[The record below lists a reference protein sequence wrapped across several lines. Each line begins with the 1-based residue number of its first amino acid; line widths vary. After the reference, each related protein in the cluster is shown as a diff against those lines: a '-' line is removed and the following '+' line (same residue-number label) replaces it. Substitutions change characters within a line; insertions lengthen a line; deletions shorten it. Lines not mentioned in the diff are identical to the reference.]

1 MINLV
6 PKIKSLGGGIFFI
19 VLKQFGK
26 RGPKMKNFLKDWKYP
41 LLLLSGVGI
50 ANLGAWIYLIALN
63 VLVYH
68 MGGSALAVAALYV
81 IKPLATLFTNA
92 WSGSM
97 IDRLNKRKL
106 MIHLDIYRALF
117 IAILPLLPS
126 LWIVYVFVFFISMAS
141 AIYEPTA
148 MTYMTKLIPVEQR
161 QRFNSLRSL
170 IGSGA
175 FLIGPAIAGV
185 LLIASTPEYAIYINA
200 IAFLLSGFITLL
212 LPNLDKKE
220 DSDTTSNTLS
230 LTVLK
235 KDWNTVIN
243 FSRKHVYVVCVYF
256 LFQSMFVLATATDS
270 LELSFAKEVLLL
282 TDSEYGFLVSI
293 AGAGFILGAI
303 TNTILSKKLAPSFLI
318 GIGSLF
324 IAIGYIIYAFSNV
337 FLIAAIGF
345 FILSFSMAYANTG
358 FYTFYQN
365 NVPVHIMGRIGSIYG
380 LVIALVTIFITI
392 LSGVVTQFISIQLVV
407 IVGSLIMLFITI
419 VLCVFTLFPSQS
431 KLYSTESIK

>member
-1 MINLV
+1 
-6 PKIKSLGGGIFFI
+6 
-19 VLKQFGK
+19 
-26 RGPKMKNFLKDWKYP
+26 MKNFLKDWKYP

-63 VLVYH
+63 VLVYN

-126 LWIVYVFVFFISMAS
+126 IWIVYVFVFFISMAS

-185 LLIASTPEYAIYINA
+185 LLIASTPEIAIYINA

-212 LPNLDKKE
+212 LPNLDKKK

-235 KDWNTVIN
+235 KDWITVIN

-303 TNTILSKKLAPSFLI
+303 TNTILSKKLAPSLLI

-324 IAIGYIIYAFSNV
+324 IAIGYLIYAFSNV

-365 NVPVHIMGRIGSIYG
+365 NIPVHMMGRIGSIYG
-380 LVIALVTIFITI
+380 LVIAIVTIFITI
-392 LSGVVTQFISIQLVV
+392 LSGVATQFISIQLVV

>member
-1 MINLV
+1 
-6 PKIKSLGGGIFFI
+6 
-19 VLKQFGK
+19 
-26 RGPKMKNFLKDWKYP
+26 MKNLLKDWKYP

-117 IAILPLLPS
+117 IVILPLLPS

-175 FLIGPAIAGV
+175 FLIGPAIAGI
-185 LLIASTPEYAIYINA
+185 LLIASTLEFAIYINA

-212 LPNLDKKE
+212 LPNLDKKK

-230 LTVLK
+230 LTVLI

-324 IAIGYIIYAFSNV
+324 IAIGYLIYAFSNV

-365 NVPVHIMGRIGSIYG
+365 NIPVHMMGRIGSIYG
-380 LVIALVTIFITI
+380 LVIAIVTIFITI
-392 LSGVVTQFISIQLVV
+392 LSGVATQFISIQLVI
-407 IVGSLIMLFITI
+407 IVGSLIMLFITV

>member
-1 MINLV
+1 
-6 PKIKSLGGGIFFI
+6 
-19 VLKQFGK
+19 
-26 RGPKMKNFLKDWKYP
+26 MKNFLKDWKYP

-185 LLIASTPEYAIYINA
+185 LLIASTPEIAIYINA

-220 DSDTTSNTLS
+220 ASDTTSNTLS

-303 TNTILSKKLAPSFLI
+303 TNTILSKKLAPSLLI

-324 IAIGYIIYAFSNV
+324 IVIGYLIYAFSNV

-365 NVPVHIMGRIGSIYG
+365 NIPVHMMGRIGSIYG
-380 LVIALVTIFITI
+380 LVIAIVTIFITI
-392 LSGVVTQFISIQLVV
+392 LSGVATQFISIQLVV

-419 VLCVFTLFPSQS
+419 VLCVFTLFASQS

>member
-1 MINLV
+1 
-6 PKIKSLGGGIFFI
+6 
-19 VLKQFGK
+19 
-26 RGPKMKNFLKDWKYP
+26 MKNLLKDWKYP

-63 VLVYH
+63 VLVYN
-68 MGGSALAVAALYV
+68 MGGSALAVATLYV

-141 AIYEPTA
+141 AIYEPNA

-185 LLIASTPEYAIYINA
+185 LLIASTSEFAIYMNA

-220 DSDTTSNTLS
+220 DLDTTSNTLS

-270 LELSFAKEVLLL
+270 LELSFAKDVLLL

-324 IAIGYIIYAFSNV
+324 IAIGYLIYAFSNV

-392 LSGVVTQFISIQLVV
+392 LSGVATQFISIQLVV

>member
-1 MINLV
+1 
-6 PKIKSLGGGIFFI
+6 
-19 VLKQFGK
+19 
-26 RGPKMKNFLKDWKYP
+26 MKNLLKDWKYP

-63 VLVYH
+63 VLVYN
-68 MGGSALAVAALYV
+68 MGGSALAVATLYV

-185 LLIASTPEYAIYINA
+185 LLIASKPEFAIYMNA
-200 IAFLLSGFITLL
+200 IAFLLSGLITLL

-220 DSDTTSNTLS
+220 ASDTTSNTLS

-303 TNTILSKKLAPSFLI
+303 TNTILSKKLAHSFLI

-324 IAIGYIIYAFSNV
+324 IAIGYLIYAFSNI

-392 LSGVVTQFISIQLVV
+392 LSGVATQFISIQLVV

>member
-1 MINLV
+1 
-6 PKIKSLGGGIFFI
+6 
-19 VLKQFGK
+19 
-26 RGPKMKNFLKDWKYP
+26 
-41 LLLLSGVGI
+41 
-50 ANLGAWIYLIALN
+50 
-63 VLVYH
+63 
-68 MGGSALAVAALYV
+68 
-81 IKPLATLFTNA
+81 
-92 WSGSM
+92 
-97 IDRLNKRKL
+97 
-106 MIHLDIYRALF
+106 
-117 IAILPLLPS
+117 
-126 LWIVYVFVFFISMAS
+126 
-141 AIYEPTA
+141 
-148 MTYMTKLIPVEQR
+148 
-161 QRFNSLRSL
+161 
-170 IGSGA
+170 
-175 FLIGPAIAGV
+175 
-185 LLIASTPEYAIYINA
+185 
-200 IAFLLSGFITLL
+200 
-212 LPNLDKKE
+212 
-220 DSDTTSNTLS
+220 
-230 LTVLK
+230 
-235 KDWNTVIN
+235 
-243 FSRKHVYVVCVYF
+243 
-256 LFQSMFVLATATDS
+256 MFVLATATDS

-324 IAIGYIIYAFSNV
+324 IAIGYLIYAFSNV

-392 LSGVVTQFISIQLVV
+392 LSGVATQFISIQLVV

>member
-1 MINLV
+1 
-6 PKIKSLGGGIFFI
+6 
-19 VLKQFGK
+19 
-26 RGPKMKNFLKDWKYP
+26 MKNLLKDWKYP

-63 VLVYH
+63 VLVYN
-68 MGGSALAVAALYV
+68 MGGSALAVATLYV

-148 MTYMTKLIPVEQR
+148 MTYMTKLIPVERR

-175 FLIGPAIAGV
+175 SLIGPAVAGG
-185 LLIASTPEYAIYINA
+185 LLIAGTPEFAIYMNA
-200 IAFLLSGFITLL
+200 IAFLLSGLITLL

-220 DSDTTSNTLS
+220 ASDTTSNTLS

-324 IAIGYIIYAFSNV
+324 IAIGYLIYAFSSI

-392 LSGVVTQFISIQLVV
+392 LSGVATQFISIQLVV

>member
-1 MINLV
+1 
-6 PKIKSLGGGIFFI
+6 
-19 VLKQFGK
+19 
-26 RGPKMKNFLKDWKYP
+26 MKNFLKDWKYP

-68 MGGSALAVAALYV
+68 MGGSALAVATLYV

-175 FLIGPAIAGV
+175 SLIGPAIAGV
-185 LLIASTPEYAIYINA
+185 LLIASTPDFAIYINA

-212 LPNLDKKE
+212 LPNLDKKK

-235 KDWNTVIN
+235 KDWITVIN

-303 TNTILSKKLAPSFLI
+303 TNTILSKKLAPSLLI

-324 IAIGYIIYAFSNV
+324 IAIGYLIYAFSNV

-365 NVPVHIMGRIGSIYG
+365 NIPVHMMGRIGSIYG
-380 LVIALVTIFITI
+380 LVIAIVTIFITI
-392 LSGVVTQFISIQLVV
+392 LSGVATQFISIQLVV

-419 VLCVFTLFPSQS
+419 VLCVFT
-431 KLYSTESIK
+431 

>member
-1 MINLV
+1 
-6 PKIKSLGGGIFFI
+6 
-19 VLKQFGK
+19 
-26 RGPKMKNFLKDWKYP
+26 MKNLLKDWKYP

-63 VLVYH
+63 VLVYN
-68 MGGSALAVAALYV
+68 MGGSALAVATLYV

-161 QRFNSLRSL
+161 QRFNSLRTL

-175 FLIGPAIAGV
+175 SLIGPAVAGG
-185 LLIASTPEYAIYINA
+185 LLIAGTPEFAIYMNA
-200 IAFLLSGFITLL
+200 IAFLLSGFFTLL

-324 IAIGYIIYAFSNV
+324 IAIGYLIYAFSNV

-392 LSGVVTQFISIQLVV
+392 LSGVATQFISIQLVV

>member
-1 MINLV
+1 
-6 PKIKSLGGGIFFI
+6 
-19 VLKQFGK
+19 
-26 RGPKMKNFLKDWKYP
+26 MKNLLKDWKYP

-63 VLVYH
+63 VLVYN
-68 MGGSALAVAALYV
+68 MGGSALAVATLYV

-185 LLIASTPEYAIYINA
+185 LLIASTPEFAIYMNA

-220 DSDTTSNTLS
+220 DLDTTSNTLS

-270 LELSFAKEVLLL
+270 LELSFAKDELLL

-324 IAIGYIIYAFSNV
+324 IAIGYLIYAFSNV

-392 LSGVVTQFISIQLVV
+392 LSGVATQFISIQLVV

>member
-1 MINLV
+1 
-6 PKIKSLGGGIFFI
+6 
-19 VLKQFGK
+19 
-26 RGPKMKNFLKDWKYP
+26 MKNLLKDWKYP

-63 VLVYH
+63 VLVYN
-68 MGGSALAVAALYV
+68 MGGSALAVATLYV

-185 LLIASTPEYAIYINA
+185 LLIASTPEFAIYINA
-200 IAFLLSGFITLL
+200 IAFLLSGLITLL

-220 DSDTTSNTLS
+220 ASDTTSNTLS

-324 IAIGYIIYAFSNV
+324 IAIGYLIYAFSNI

-392 LSGVVTQFISIQLVV
+392 LSGVATQFISIQLVV
-407 IVGSLIMLFITI
+407 IVGSLIMLFITS
-419 VLCVFTLFPSQS
+419 VLCVFTLLPSKS
-431 KLYSTESIK
+431 KVYHAESLDSK

>member
-1 MINLV
+1 
-6 PKIKSLGGGIFFI
+6 
-19 VLKQFGK
+19 
-26 RGPKMKNFLKDWKYP
+26 MKNLLKDWKYP

-63 VLVYH
+63 VLVYN
-68 MGGSALAVAALYV
+68 MGGSALAVATLYV

-175 FLIGPAIAGV
+175 SLIGPAIAGV
-185 LLIASTPEYAIYINA
+185 LLIASTPEFAIYMNA
-200 IAFLLSGFITLL
+200 IAFLLSGLITLL

-220 DSDTTSNTLS
+220 ASDTTSNTLS

-303 TNTILSKKLAPSFLI
+303 TNTILSKKLAHSFLI

-324 IAIGYIIYAFSNV
+324 IAIGYLIYAFSNI

-392 LSGVVTQFISIQLVV
+392 LSGVATQFISIQLVV

>member
-1 MINLV
+1 
-6 PKIKSLGGGIFFI
+6 
-19 VLKQFGK
+19 
-26 RGPKMKNFLKDWKYP
+26 MKNFLKDWKYP

-63 VLVYH
+63 VLVYN
-68 MGGSALAVAALYV
+68 MGGSALAVATLYV

-185 LLIASTPEYAIYINA
+185 LLIASTPEIAIYINA

-220 DSDTTSNTLS
+220 ASDTTSNTLS

-303 TNTILSKKLAPSFLI
+303 TNTILSKKLAPSLLI

-324 IAIGYIIYAFSNV
+324 IAIGYLIYAFSNV

-392 LSGVVTQFISIQLVV
+392 LSGVATQFISIQLVV

>member
-1 MINLV
+1 
-6 PKIKSLGGGIFFI
+6 
-19 VLKQFGK
+19 
-26 RGPKMKNFLKDWKYP
+26 MKNLLKDWKYP

-63 VLVYH
+63 VLVYN
-68 MGGSALAVAALYV
+68 MGGSALAVATLYV

-161 QRFNSLRSL
+161 QRFNSLRTL

-175 FLIGPAIAGV
+175 SLIGPAVAGG
-185 LLIASTPEYAIYINA
+185 LLIAGTPEFAIYLNA

-220 DSDTTSNTLS
+220 ALDTTSNTLS

-235 KDWNTVIN
+235 KDWTTVIN

-324 IAIGYIIYAFSNV
+324 IAIGYLIYAFSNI

-392 LSGVVTQFISIQLVV
+392 LSGVATQFISIQLVV

>member
-1 MINLV
+1 
-6 PKIKSLGGGIFFI
+6 
-19 VLKQFGK
+19 
-26 RGPKMKNFLKDWKYP
+26 MKNFLKDWKYP

-68 MGGSALAVAALYV
+68 MGGSALAVATLYV

-161 QRFNSLRSL
+161 QRFNSLRTL

-175 FLIGPAIAGV
+175 SLIGPAVAGG
-185 LLIASTPEYAIYINA
+185 LLIAGTPEFAIYMNA
-200 IAFLLSGFITLL
+200 IAFLLSGLITLL

-220 DSDTTSNTLS
+220 ASDTTSNTLS

-324 IAIGYIIYAFSNV
+324 IAIGYLIYAFSNI

-392 LSGVVTQFISIQLVV
+392 LSGVATQFISIQLVV

>member
-1 MINLV
+1 
-6 PKIKSLGGGIFFI
+6 
-19 VLKQFGK
+19 
-26 RGPKMKNFLKDWKYP
+26 MKNFLKDWKYP

-175 FLIGPAIAGV
+175 SLIGPAIAGV
-185 LLIASTPEYAIYINA
+185 LLIASTPEIAIYINA

-220 DSDTTSNTLS
+220 ASDTTSNTLS

-303 TNTILSKKLAPSFLI
+303 TNTILSKKLAPSLLI

-324 IAIGYIIYAFSNV
+324 IAIGYLIYAFSNV

-365 NVPVHIMGRIGSIYG
+365 NIPVHMMGRIGSIYG
-380 LVIALVTIFITI
+380 LIIALVTIFITI
-392 LSGVVTQFISIQLVV
+392 LSGVATQFISIQLVV

>member
-1 MINLV
+1 
-6 PKIKSLGGGIFFI
+6 
-19 VLKQFGK
+19 
-26 RGPKMKNFLKDWKYP
+26 MKNLLKDWKYP

-63 VLVYH
+63 VLVYN
-68 MGGSALAVAALYV
+68 MGGSALAVATLYV

-161 QRFNSLRSL
+161 QRFNSLRTL

-175 FLIGPAIAGV
+175 SLIGPAVAGG
-185 LLIASTPEYAIYINA
+185 LLIAGTPEFAIYMNA

-345 FILSFSMAYANTG
+345 FILSFSMAYANTR

-392 LSGVVTQFISIQLVV
+392 LSGVATQFISIQLVV

>member
-1 MINLV
+1 
-6 PKIKSLGGGIFFI
+6 
-19 VLKQFGK
+19 
-26 RGPKMKNFLKDWKYP
+26 MKNLLKDWKYP

-63 VLVYH
+63 VLVYN
-68 MGGSALAVAALYV
+68 MGGSALAVATLYV

-185 LLIASTPEYAIYINA
+185 LLIASTPEFAIYMNA

-220 DSDTTSNTLS
+220 DLDTTSNTLS

-270 LELSFAKEVLLL
+270 LELSFAKDVLLL

-324 IAIGYIIYAFSNV
+324 IAIGYLIYAFSNV

-392 LSGVVTQFISIQLVV
+392 LSGVATQFISIQLVV

-419 VLCVFTLFPSQS
+419 VLCVFTLFASQP

>member
-1 MINLV
+1 
-6 PKIKSLGGGIFFI
+6 
-19 VLKQFGK
+19 
-26 RGPKMKNFLKDWKYP
+26 MKNFLKDWKYP

-63 VLVYH
+63 VLVYN
-68 MGGSALAVAALYV
+68 MGGSALAVATLYV

-185 LLIASTPEYAIYINA
+185 LLIASTPEIAIYINA

-212 LPNLDKKE
+212 LPNPDKKE
-220 DSDTTSNTLS
+220 DLDTTSNTLS

-256 LFQSMFVLATATDS
+256 LFQSMFVLATAIDS

-293 AGAGFILGAI
+293 AGAGIILGAI

-324 IAIGYIIYAFSNV
+324 IAIGYLIYAFSNV

-392 LSGVVTQFISIQLVV
+392 LSGVATQFISIQLVV
-407 IVGSLIMLFITI
+407 IVGSFIMLFITI

-431 KLYSTESIK
+431 KLYFTESIK

>member
-1 MINLV
+1 
-6 PKIKSLGGGIFFI
+6 
-19 VLKQFGK
+19 
-26 RGPKMKNFLKDWKYP
+26 MKNFLKDWKYP

-63 VLVYH
+63 VLVYNI
-68 MGGSALAVAALYV
+68 GGSALAVAALYV

-185 LLIASTPEYAIYINA
+185 LLIASTPEIAVYINA

-220 DSDTTSNTLS
+220 ASDTTSNTLS

-293 AGAGFILGAI
+293 AGAGFILGTI
-303 TNTILSKKLAPSFLI
+303 TNTILSKKLAPSLLI

-324 IAIGYIIYAFSNV
+324 IAIGYLIYAFSNV

-365 NVPVHIMGRIGSIYG
+365 NIPVHMMGRIGSIYG
-380 LVIALVTIFITI
+380 LIIALVTIFITI
-392 LSGVVTQFISIQLVV
+392 LSGVATQFISIQLVV

>member
-1 MINLV
+1 
-6 PKIKSLGGGIFFI
+6 
-19 VLKQFGK
+19 
-26 RGPKMKNFLKDWKYP
+26 MKNLLKDWKYP

-50 ANLGAWIYLIALN
+50 ANLGAWVYLIALN
-63 VLVYH
+63 VLVYN
-68 MGGSALAVAALYV
+68 MGGSALAVATLYV

-106 MIHLDIYRALF
+106 MIHLDIYRALL
-117 IAILPLLPS
+117 IAILPFLPS

-148 MTYMTKLIPVEQR
+148 MTYMTKLIPVERR

-175 FLIGPAIAGV
+175 SLIGPAVAGG
-185 LLIASTPEYAIYINA
+185 LLIAGTPEFAIYMNA
-200 IAFLLSGFITLL
+200 IAFLLSGLITLL
-212 LPNLDKKE
+212 LPNLDKKK

-235 KDWNTVIN
+235 EDWSTVIN

-256 LFQSMFVLATATDS
+256 LFQSMFVVATATDS

-293 AGAGFILGAI
+293 AGAGYILGAI

-324 IAIGYIIYAFSNV
+324 ISIGYLIYAFSNV

-365 NVPVHIMGRIGSIYG
+365 NIPVHMMGRIGSIYG
-380 LVIALVTIFITI
+380 LIIALVTIFITI
-392 LSGVVTQFISIQLVV
+392 LSGVATQFISIQLVV

>member
-1 MINLV
+1 
-6 PKIKSLGGGIFFI
+6 
-19 VLKQFGK
+19 
-26 RGPKMKNFLKDWKYP
+26 MKNFLKDWKYP

-63 VLVYH
+63 VLVYN

-212 LPNLDKKE
+212 LPNPDKKE
-220 DSDTTSNTLS
+220 DLDTTSNTLS

-293 AGAGFILGAI
+293 AGAGIILGAI

-324 IAIGYIIYAFSNV
+324 IAIGYLIYAFSNV

-392 LSGVVTQFISIQLVV
+392 LSGVATQFISIQLVV
-407 IVGSLIMLFITI
+407 IVGSFIMLFITI

-431 KLYSTESIK
+431 KLYFTESIK

>member
-1 MINLV
+1 MK
-6 PKIKSLGGGIFFI
+6 KILE
-19 VLKQFGK
+19 
-26 RGPKMKNFLKDWKYP
+26 DWKYP

-63 VLVYH
+63 VLVYN
-68 MGGSALAVAALYV
+68 MGGSALAVATLYV
-81 IKPLATLFTNA
+81 IKPLATLFSNA

-106 MIHLDIYRALF
+106 MIYLDIYRTVF
-117 IAILPLLPS
+117 IAILPLVPS
-126 LWIVYVFVFFISMAS
+126 LWIVYLLVFFISMSS

-175 FLIGPAIAGV
+175 SLIGPAVAGI
-185 LLIASTPEYAIYINA
+185 LLIASTPNFAIYMNA

-212 LPNLDKKE
+212 LPNLDKE
-220 DSDTTSNTLS
+220 YDSNTSSDKLS
-230 LTVLK
+230 LALLK
-235 KDWNTVIN
+235 KDWNIVLS
-243 FSRKHVYVVCVYF
+243 FSKKSVYIVCVYF
-256 LFQSMFVLATATDS
+256 LFQGMMVLATANDS

-324 IAIGYIIYAFSNV
+324 IGIGYLIYAFSNE
-337 FLIAAIGF
+337 FLMATIGF

-365 NVPVHIMGRIGSIYG
+365 NVPVHMMGRIGSIYG
-380 LVIALVTIFITI
+380 LVIAAITIFITI
-392 LSGVVTQFISIQLVV
+392 LFGVATQFISIQLVV
-407 IVGSLIMLFITI
+407 IVGVLVMLLITI
-419 VLCVFTLFPSQS
+419 ILCAFTLLSSRS
-431 KLYSTESIK
+431 KVYSTESIDSK

>member
-1 MINLV
+1 
-6 PKIKSLGGGIFFI
+6 
-19 VLKQFGK
+19 
-26 RGPKMKNFLKDWKYP
+26 MKNFLKDWKYP

-148 MTYMTKLIPVEQR
+148 MTYMTKLIPVERR

-175 FLIGPAIAGV
+175 SLIGPAVAGG
-185 LLIASTPEYAIYINA
+185 LLIASTTEYAIYINA

-220 DSDTTSNTLS
+220 VSDTTSNTLS

-256 LFQSMFVLATATDS
+256 LFQSIFVLATATDS

-324 IAIGYIIYAFSNV
+324 IAIGYLIYAFSNI

-365 NVPVHIMGRIGSIYG
+365 NVPVHIMGRIGNIYG

>member
-1 MINLV
+1 
-6 PKIKSLGGGIFFI
+6 
-19 VLKQFGK
+19 
-26 RGPKMKNFLKDWKYP
+26 MKNLLKDWKYP

-68 MGGSALAVAALYV
+68 MGGSALAVATLYV

-161 QRFNSLRSL
+161 QRFNSLRTL

-175 FLIGPAIAGV
+175 SLIGPAVAGG
-185 LLIASTPEYAIYINA
+185 LLIAGTPEFAIYMNA
-200 IAFLLSGFITLL
+200 IAFLLSGLITLL

-220 DSDTTSNTLS
+220 ASDTTSNTLS

-324 IAIGYIIYAFSNV
+324 IAIGYLIYAFSNI

-392 LSGVVTQFISIQLVV
+392 LSGVATQFISIQLVV

>member
-1 MINLV
+1 
-6 PKIKSLGGGIFFI
+6 
-19 VLKQFGK
+19 
-26 RGPKMKNFLKDWKYP
+26 MKNLLKDWKYP

-63 VLVYH
+63 VLVYN
-68 MGGSALAVAALYV
+68 MGGSALAVATLYV

-126 LWIVYVFVFFISMAS
+126 LWFVYVFVFFISMAS

-185 LLIASTPEYAIYINA
+185 LLIASTPEFAIYMNV
-200 IAFLLSGFITLL
+200 IAFLLSGLITLL

-220 DSDTTSNTLS
+220 ASDTTSNTLS

-303 TNTILSKKLAPSFLI
+303 TNTILSKKLAHSFLI

-324 IAIGYIIYAFSNV
+324 IAIGYLIYAFSNI

-392 LSGVVTQFISIQLVV
+392 LSGVATQFISIQLVV

>member
-1 MINLV
+1 
-6 PKIKSLGGGIFFI
+6 
-19 VLKQFGK
+19 
-26 RGPKMKNFLKDWKYP
+26 MKNLLKDWKYP

-63 VLVYH
+63 VLVYN
-68 MGGSALAVAALYV
+68 MGGSALAVATLYV

-161 QRFNSLRSL
+161 QRFNSLRTL

-175 FLIGPAIAGV
+175 SLIGPAVAGG
-185 LLIASTPEYAIYINA
+185 LLIAGTPEFAIYMNA

-230 LTVLK
+230 LTVL

-392 LSGVVTQFISIQLVV
+392 LSGVATQFISIQLVV

>member
-1 MINLV
+1 
-6 PKIKSLGGGIFFI
+6 
-19 VLKQFGK
+19 
-26 RGPKMKNFLKDWKYP
+26 MKNFLKDWKYP

-392 LSGVVTQFISIQLVV
+392 LSGVATQFISIQLVV
-407 IVGSLIMLFITI
+407 IVGSLIMLFITT
-419 VLCVFTLFPSQS
+419 VLCVCL
-431 KLYSTESIK
+431 LYSHHNLSCILLNQ

>member
-1 MINLV
+1 
-6 PKIKSLGGGIFFI
+6 
-19 VLKQFGK
+19 
-26 RGPKMKNFLKDWKYP
+26 MKNFLKDWKYP

-68 MGGSALAVAALYV
+68 MGGSALAVATLYV

-106 MIHLDIYRALF
+106 MIHLDIYRALS

-185 LLIASTPEYAIYINA
+185 LLIASTPEIAIYINA

-220 DSDTTSNTLS
+220 ASDTTSNTLS

-303 TNTILSKKLAPSFLI
+303 TNTILSKKLAPSLLI

-324 IAIGYIIYAFSNV
+324 IAIGYLIYAFSNV

-365 NVPVHIMGRIGSIYG
+365 NIPVHMMGRIGSIYG
-380 LVIALVTIFITI
+380 LVIAIVTIFITI
-392 LSGVVTQFISIQLVV
+392 LSGVATQFISIQLVV

>member
-1 MINLV
+1 
-6 PKIKSLGGGIFFI
+6 
-19 VLKQFGK
+19 
-26 RGPKMKNFLKDWKYP
+26 MKNLLKDWKYP

-63 VLVYH
+63 VLVYN
-68 MGGSALAVAALYV
+68 MGGSALAVATLYV

-161 QRFNSLRSL
+161 QRFNSLRTL

-175 FLIGPAIAGV
+175 SLIGPAVAGG
-185 LLIASTPEYAIYINA
+185 LLIAGTPEFAIYMNA

-220 DSDTTSNTLS
+220 ASDTTSNTLS

-235 KDWNTVIN
+235 KDWTTVIN

-324 IAIGYIIYAFSNV
+324 IAIGYLIYAFSNI

-345 FILSFSMAYANTG
+345 FMLSFSMAYANTG

-392 LSGVVTQFISIQLVV
+392 LSGVATQFISIQLVV

>member
-1 MINLV
+1 
-6 PKIKSLGGGIFFI
+6 
-19 VLKQFGK
+19 
-26 RGPKMKNFLKDWKYP
+26 MKNLLKDWKYP

-63 VLVYH
+63 VLVYN
-68 MGGSALAVAALYV
+68 MGGSALAVATLYV

-185 LLIASTPEYAIYINA
+185 LLIASTPEFAIYMNA

-220 DSDTTSNTLS
+220 DLDTTSNTLS

-324 IAIGYIIYAFSNV
+324 IAIGYLIYAFSNV

-392 LSGVVTQFISIQLVV
+392 LSGVATQFISIQLVV

>member
-1 MINLV
+1 
-6 PKIKSLGGGIFFI
+6 
-19 VLKQFGK
+19 
-26 RGPKMKNFLKDWKYP
+26 MKNFLKDWKYP

-282 TDSEYGFLVSI
+282 TNSEYGFLVSI

-303 TNTILSKKLAPSFLI
+303 TNTILSKKLAPLFLI

-392 LSGVVTQFISIQLVV
+392 LSGVATQFISIQLVV

>member
-1 MINLV
+1 M
-6 PKIKSLGGGIFFI
+6 
-19 VLKQFGK
+19 
-26 RGPKMKNFLKDWKYP
+26 D
-41 LLLLSGVGI
+41 LLNSTECTRLS
-50 ANLGAWIYLIALN
+50 Y
-63 VLVYH
+63 
-68 MGGSALAVAALYV
+68 GGSALAVATLYV

-106 MIHLDIYRALF
+106 MIHLDIYRAVF

-175 FLIGPAIAGV
+175 SLIGPAIAGV
-185 LLIASTPEYAIYINA
+185 LLIASTPEFAIYINA
-200 IAFLLSGFITLL
+200 IAFLLSGVITLL
-212 LPNLDKKE
+212 LPNLDKK
-220 DSDTTSNTLS
+220 SYIHTSNETLS
-230 LTVLK
+230 LTLLK
-235 KDWNTVIN
+235 KDWNIVLN
-243 FSRKHVYVVCVYF
+243 FSEKSFYIVFVYF
-256 LFQSMFVLATATDS
+256 LFQGMMVLAAANDS

-293 AGAGFILGAI
+293 AGAGFILGAV
-303 TNTILSKKLAPSFLI
+303 TNTILSKKLTPPYLI

-324 IAIGYIIYAFSNV
+324 IAIGYLIYAFSNE
-337 FLIAAIGF
+337 FLIATIGF

-358 FYTFYQN
+358 FNTFYQN

-380 LVIALVTIFITI
+380 LVIAGINILITI
-392 LSGVVTQFISIQLVV
+392 LFGVATQFISIQLVV
-407 IVGSLIMLFITI
+407 IVGSLVMLLITI
-419 VLCVFTLFPSQS
+419 ILCVFTLLPSHS
-431 KLYSTESIK
+431 NMHSSESINSK

>member
-6 PKIKSLGGGIFFI
+6 PKTI
-19 VLKQFGK
+19 VLGVGFFYWLKIIWK
-26 RGPKMKNFLKDWKYP
+26 AGPKMKNLLNDWKYP

-63 VLVYH
+63 VLVYN
-68 MGGSALAVAALYV
+68 MGGSALAVATLYV

-161 QRFNSLRSL
+161 QRFNSLRTL

-175 FLIGPAIAGV
+175 SLIGPAVAGG
-185 LLIASTPEYAIYINA
+185 LLIAGTPEFAIYMNA

-324 IAIGYIIYAFSNV
+324 IAIGYLIYAFSNV

-392 LSGVVTQFISIQLVV
+392 LSGVATQFISIQLVV
-407 IVGSLIMLFITI
+407 IVGSVIMLFITI

>member
-1 MINLV
+1 
-6 PKIKSLGGGIFFI
+6 
-19 VLKQFGK
+19 
-26 RGPKMKNFLKDWKYP
+26 MKNLLKDWKYP

-63 VLVYH
+63 VLVYN
-68 MGGSALAVAALYV
+68 MGGSALAVATLYV

-185 LLIASTPEYAIYINA
+185 LLIASTPEIAIYINA
-200 IAFLLSGFITLL
+200 IAFILSGFITLL
-212 LPNLDKKE
+212 LPNPDKKE
-220 DSDTTSNTLS
+220 DLDTTSNTLS

-293 AGAGFILGAI
+293 AGAGIILGAI

-324 IAIGYIIYAFSNV
+324 IAIGYLIYAFSNV

-392 LSGVVTQFISIQLVV
+392 LSGVATQFISIQLVV
-407 IVGSLIMLFITI
+407 IVGSFIMLFITI

-431 KLYSTESIK
+431 KLYFTESIK